1 MLTWQSLLVFA
12 HILSGGAILIEFVET
27 RWVGLFILTVGA
39 AQAATAFYQRA
50 SQSPVGARDG
60 Q

>member
-1 MLTWQSLLVFA
+1 VFA